1 MGALQRS
8 FAVTLPPRPRPR
20 KRAEQVALRIV
31 QDIVTRGLRRGDPLP
46 TEAEL
51 LAQYAV
57 SRSSL
62 REALRLLE
70 VQGLVTIRPGPG
82 SGTVVGGVEGGA
94 LAGTLVLYLTLGR
107 VTLDQLLDAWES
119 VEPLLADMA
128 ARNPDRARVQALMA
142 PFASGARS
150 ADRALTAG
158 LDFHDAVAD
167 LSGNPVL
174 RLTLGAVGQLVTD
187 QVREGAPG
195 FRLSDATVT
204 AHEGIADAV
213 LAGDGPGAAA
223 AMRAHLGQVRAEL
236 AGALPG
242 PGRGLCLPGQ
252 AL

>member
-1 MGALQRS
+1 M
-8 FAVTLPPRPRPR
+8 TRPRPP

-46 TEAEL
+46 TETEM
-51 LAQYAV
+51 LALYAV

-82 SGTVVGGVEGGA
+82 SGTVVGAVEAGT
-94 LAGTLVLYLTLGR
+94 LAGTLALYLKMGR
-107 VTLDQLLDAWES
+107 VSLDQLLDAWAM
-119 VEPLLADMA
+119 VEPMLADMA

-150 ADRALTAG
+150 ADRALSAG
-158 LDFHDAVAD
+158 LDFHDTVAD

-174 RLTLGAVGQLVTD
+174 RLVLGAVGALVAD
-187 QVREGAPG
+187 QVREGAAG
-195 FRLSDATVT
+195 FRLSDATVD
-204 AHEGIADAV
+204 AHEAIADAL

-223 AMRAHLGQVRAEL
+223 AMRAHLAQVRVEL
-236 AGALPG
+236 GNALPG
-242 PGRGLCLPGQ
+242 GALRLPGQ